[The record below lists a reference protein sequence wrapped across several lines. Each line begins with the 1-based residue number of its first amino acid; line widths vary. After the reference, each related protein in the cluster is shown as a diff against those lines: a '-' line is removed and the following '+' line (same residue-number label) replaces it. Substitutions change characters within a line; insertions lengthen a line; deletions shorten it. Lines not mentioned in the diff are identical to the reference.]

1 MANVCTNVGSIQLV
15 KIFEKRNDAT
25 FATHE
30 KNMKLLPQI
39 KFIRE
44 DKPEEPNTPT
54 ESMMHSNSASSMETM
69 RKVKESIKSDSQAK
83 LTKSPQ
89 REKEEVKS
97 EGMVSSDSNTIIPP
111 QPVTLNIL
119 ADRFFD
125 PPTLP

>member
-1 MANVCTNVGSIQLV
+1 
-15 KIFEKRNDAT
+15 
-25 FATHE
+25 
-30 KNMKLLPQI
+30 MKLLPQI